1 MSLRLISA
9 WVLCG
14 ALAAAFVALLF
25 RYPAGAALAAFAFA
39 VAGATAARLFF
50 AGENKRGRE
59 SSSAAVA
66 AATPDAAR
74 QLAPGAKAEA
84 RAARAEASVP
94 AGELLEAILHSMREG
109 MLVVDGE
116 MRVVASNAAARG
128 LFGFDE
134 NAAGGGVGTLGVG
147 GAAQQRQSPRLG
159 ELTRNPA
166 VLSAYLGAVERGE
179 RVEAR
184 VELMDPRQLMDARQ
198 RRVFD
203 LRVAPF
209 RPGSAAVGGQRS
221 GAGARGAIGVFFD
234 ITRLEQL
241 ERVRQEF
248 LSNVSHELRTPLTA
262 IRTFVETLTDGALD
276 DADNN
281 RRFLS
286 IIDRNAARM
295 HSLIDDILELS
306 AIEAGTVAFEVKP
319 VRLRALIEEVLT
331 ALASRA
337 EERSV
342 TMSNEVAEDVSVY
355 ADARRLE
362 QMLTNLCDN
371 AIKFNAEG
379 GAVRIAHERVGG
391 RDRISVADTG
401 EGIAPEHVR
410 RIFERFYRVDRA
422 RSRALG
428 GTGLGLAI
436 VKHLALA
443 HGGEASVQ
451 SVHGAGSTFT
461 IELPHTPNDVNEE
474 RGTMNEMNE
483 RQTL

>member
-14 ALAAAFVALLF
+14 ALVLAFAALLF
-25 RYPAGAALAAFAFA
+25 WYPAGAEWLALLSALA
-39 VAGATAARLFF
+39 GA
-50 AGENKRGRE
+50 
-59 SSSAAVA
+59 SAASLFL
-66 AATPDAAR
+66 TDGRGQDKLSPDLAK
-74 QLAPGAKAEA
+74 QLTPGAKSVAH
-84 RAARAEASVP
+84 AARATAGIPAS
-94 AGELLEAILHSMREG
+94 ELLEAMLNSMREG

-116 MRVVASNAAARG
+116 LRVVASNEAARG

-134 NAAGGGVGTLGVG
+134 GTG
-147 GAAQQRQSPRLG
+147 GAQQHQPSPRLG

-166 VLSAYLGAVERGE
+166 VLSAYLGAIERGE
-179 RVEAR
+179 RVETK
-184 VELMDPRQLMDARQ
+184 VELTEQ

-203 LRVAPF
+203 LRVAPLQQ
-209 RPGSAAVGGQRS
+209 RSAA
-221 GAGARGAIGVFFD
+221 AGARASVRGAVGVFFD
-234 ITRLEQL
+234 ITRLERL

-262 IRTFVETLTDGALD
+262 IRTFVETLEDGALE
-276 DADNN
+276 DAANN

-306 AIEAGTVAFEVKP
+306 AIEAGTATVEARP
-319 VRLRALIEEVLT
+319 VRLRAMIDDVLT

-337 EERSV
+337 SERAL
-342 TMSNEVAEDVSVY
+342 TLRNEVAEDVLVH

-371 AIKFNAEG
+371 AIKFSAEG
-379 GAVRIAHERVGG
+379 GTVAVAHEQAGG
-391 RDRISVADTG
+391 RDRISVVDTG
-401 EGIAPEHVR
+401 EGIAPEHIG

-436 VKHLALA
+436 VKHLARA
-443 HGGEASVQ
+443 HGGEATVQ
-451 SVHGAGSTFT
+451 SIPGEGSTFT
-461 IELPHTPNDVNEE
+461 IELPHSGLGRNDTAE
-474 RGTMNEMNE
+474 
-483 RQTL
+483 